1 MEDLK
6 ENPSD
11 KKRQLSIYDMLD
23 VFEPGYTVAADNM
36 TAPGGINATFSKMM
50 NYNKGGSS
58 EQDASLPAYCF
69 IFDDDESCP
78 YVKWGL
84 RDNEPFLYKNEIMHS
99 GQSGAIIQRLVNM
112 LVKQGVW
119 HEVQIPA
126 GYEVSESEQKAIN
139 ETIERVKA
147 IYARLGLYNAGVGKD
162 ENGNYT
168 NVHNQSAVVE
178 MVNNLFL
185 FNIAPLLISSKR
197 KNAEG
202 EKLSDRDFW
211 QFTSVLSVAGEV
223 FRYGKQAMTYSEKG
237 GVRLE
242 TPFMFI
248 LPKATFMQGDGTP
261 EVVTALQ
268 AMTKRS
274 KNKNTVIKTPAF
286 NPNKVVVNDKG
297 EQTPLPGTN
306 LIECWA
312 VKMEG
317 VFDTG
322 TYPIPIHSL
331 GSFRNYR
338 NLDYQLSL
346 LIHNAILRGQHIRGI
361 VRVFDIAYSG
371 LDSYIDSGIDAIQSL
386 KNRWE
391 KDRDQVM
398 KIFTGLSNAG
408 GIVVLPGIVP
418 ADAPQKA
425 GTIEFTPVSANFDTT
440 LIEEAYAVVKLE
452 LLSAF
457 GIIDPRIVGVQL
469 GKAGNLSD
477 QATLLEVAMEITKEF
492 LETYVS
498 VVNNFLGAFN
508 EMAGIYH
515 TAKNGEK
522 LKVLSGISIDTPYL
536 KLFSNEMIKML
547 ELANAHPNEVRT
559 LLGMDNKPDEEL
571 SKNLTL
577 RWQKAKTTTNAEV

>member
-1 MEDLK
+1 
-6 ENPSD
+6 
-11 KKRQLSIYDMLD
+11 
-23 VFEPGYTVAADNM
+23 
-36 TAPGGINATFSKMM
+36 
-50 NYNKGGSS
+50 
-58 EQDASLPAYCF
+58 
-69 IFDDDESCP
+69 
-78 YVKWGL
+78 
-84 RDNEPFLYKNEIMHS
+84 
-99 GQSGAIIQRLVNM
+99 
-112 LVKQGVW
+112 
-119 HEVQIPA
+119 
-126 GYEVSESEQKAIN
+126 
-139 ETIERVKA
+139 
-147 IYARLGLYNAGVGKD
+147 
-162 ENGNYT
+162 
-168 NVHNQSAVVE
+168 
-178 MVNNLFL
+178 
-185 FNIAPLLISSKR
+185 
-197 KNAEG
+197 
-202 EKLSDRDFW
+202 
-211 QFTSVLSVAGEV
+211 
-223 FRYGKQAMTYSEKG
+223 
-237 GVRLE
+237 
-242 TPFMFI
+242 
-248 LPKATFMQGDGTP
+248 
-261 EVVTALQ
+261 
-268 AMTKRS
+268 
-274 KNKNTVIKTPAF
+274 
-286 NPNKVVVNDKG
+286 
-297 EQTPLPGTN
+297 
-306 LIECWA
+306 
-312 VKMEG
+312 MEG